1 MSETTRKL
9 TKVRAVISKT
19 AMNFT
24 TVCCVS
30 KEPWLEGPGKGQRTE
45 CEHRWPLGQVSA
57 VALFLLG
64 PGAYDQRVFL
74 VQMSVGGWSSS
85 ASGSVCVSCDFH
97 SNRQVSK
104 RGEWKHMAPHEAW
117 PRVCMLSTPYTSH
130 WPKCHL
136 PESKVNGMEKYIP
149 LFEGKLWQGQR

>member
-1 MSETTRKL
+1 MHSYPCRLAGQFSLFLDHGFVLSRLMDRGWPSILMSETTRKL

-74 VQMSVGGWSSS
+74 VQMSVGG
-85 ASGSVCVSCDFH
+85 
-97 SNRQVSK
+97 
-104 RGEWKHMAPHEAW
+104 
-117 PRVCMLSTPYTSH
+117 
-130 WPKCHL
+130 
-136 PESKVNGMEKYIP
+136 
-149 LFEGKLWQGQR
+149 